1 MLLKCI
7 PSIKQMLLQLYIRY
21 QKIDIYFLISE
32 IVIFD
37 IQNNYFEYLKYV
49 RVFGYQKIVFFVDI
63 WNNYLSHIRKK

>member
-1 MLLKCI
+1 
-7 PSIKQMLLQLYIRY
+7 MLLQLYIRY